1 MIEIMC
7 RDGSISEDELETAAG
22 VLRGLLDSK
31 VEVLHESEHRAMVFW
46 GPGDVSKLIKDDG
59 IEGLDAE
66 DMNLCDEIL
75 QTSEGNIHQAMLQA
89 GYDSLYDTLYDLVG
103 PDPEDP
109 ETEENPDFPPADEEA
124 I

>member
-31 VEVLHESEHRAMVFW
+31 VEVLHEEEHRAMVFW
-46 GPGDVSKLIKDDG
+46 GPGDVAKLIKDDG
-59 IEGLDAE
+59 IDGLDAE

-89 GYDSLYDTLYDLVG
+89 GYDALYDTLCDLVG
-103 PDPEDP
+103 PDPED
-109 ETEENPDFPPADEEA
+109 PDFPPADEEA